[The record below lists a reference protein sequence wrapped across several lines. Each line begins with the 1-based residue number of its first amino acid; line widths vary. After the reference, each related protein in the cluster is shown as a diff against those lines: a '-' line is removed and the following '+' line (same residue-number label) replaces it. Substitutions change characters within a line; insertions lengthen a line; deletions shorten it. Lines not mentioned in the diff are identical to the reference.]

1 MVARLVLTLVIVAA
15 VGVVYAWNRGSLRRG
30 DSRRNRMSLLG
41 KKRDPD
47 SIVLGRAH
55 EVPAEIHYSSGSDR
69 WWYHGPLWVQELG
82 PSAREA

>member
-1 MVARLVLTLVIVAA
+1 
-15 VGVVYAWNRGSLRRG
+15 
-30 DSRRNRMSLLG
+30 MSLFG

-69 WWYHGPLWVQELG
+69 WWYHGPLHVF
-82 PSAREA
+82 SV